1 MSTKVSKGPMPVV
14 AKNSF
19 KDLAS
24 MATMP
29 GRTFGLGKEAMADTH
44 GTLGDA
50 ASNTKAWQDS
60 TCCPVTNQQVIEYT
74 TVRYQIPLLDTAIS
88 ASFGTEVDLLQG
100 PAVPAGAV
108 SLDTSF
114 AMGGLLQANM
124 YTTALGVHIT
134 GSPMA
139 FSTLVNFATA
149 AAAATNP
156 VSPDVFSVHDLASGG
171 LGATTGITA
180 GTFAWGVY
188 DWLAGYAM
196 TEAYQVNWKFC
207 NRYLLLNEML
217 SDFAYFGPGA
227 DGQGFSDS
235 EIPVQEFIAKQNN
248 QVYGDAGA
256 YMLPISH
263 RRYASVNS
271 ITTGSVTFATNTPL
285 YKPTNDFKL
294 ANVSWGGIGYQQR
307 SCCQPFKKLG
317 RPVYLRAGLPI
328 SITLLATDSYELS
341 EMQRYLSISNGAGTD
356 AVANVQIASGVTSGT
371 QTGGGTAGLEL
382 TLDQGANQIAQQL
395 TVSDSKLGKGG
406 ELSVSVLFKGFE
418 CCDSWLSVF
427 NNPSNYAQLSQSIY
441 MPGMSGV
448 PAGR

>member
-1 MSTKVSKGPMPVV
+1 MTTKVSRGPKTVV
-14 AKNSF
+14 ARNSF
-19 KDLAS
+19 KDLQAMQS
-24 MATMP
+24 MP
-29 GRTFGLGKEAMADTH
+29 GRTFGLGREALATSE

-50 ASNTKAWQDS
+50 AGNTKAWQDS

-74 TVRYQIPLLDTAIS
+74 TVRYQIPLLDSAITS
-88 ASFGTEVDLLQG
+88 AFGTEVDLLQG
-100 PAVPAGAV
+100 PQIPAGAV

-124 YTTALGVHIT
+124 YATSIGVHIT
-134 GSPMA
+134 ASPMA
-139 FSTLVNFATA
+139 FSTLVNFGTA
-149 AAAATNP
+149 AAAATNF
-156 VSPDVFSVHDLASGG
+156 VSPDAFSVHDLASGG

-196 TEAYQVNWKFC
+196 SEAYQVNWKFC

-235 EIPVQEFIAKQNN
+235 DIPVQEFIEKQNN
-248 QVYGDAGA
+248 EVYVATGSTIF
-256 YMLPISH
+256 PISH

-271 ITTGSVTFATNTPL
+271 STTGVTFATNTPMF
-285 YKPTNDFKL
+285 KPTNDFKT
-294 ANVSWGGIGYQQR
+294 ASVSWGGIGYQQR

-328 SITLLATDSYELS
+328 SITLLATDAYELS
-341 EMQRYLSISNGAGTD
+341 EMQRYLSISNGEGTNV
-356 AVANVQIASGVTSGT
+356 AANVHIASGVTGA
-371 QTGGGTAGLEL
+371 QTGGSTAGLEI
-382 TLDQGANQIAQQL
+382 TNDTGTQAYAQQL
-395 TVSDSKLGKGG
+395 VVTDSKLGKGG

-427 NNPSNYAQLSQSIY
+427 NNPANYAQLSQSVY